1 MVVVIL
7 KLQFDVYEFVR
18 AMQFTRSKGK
28 QTKPLEQFLAC
39 SSFLWGGPVKLGR
52 MDLVSRRLQMKS
64 IVDVVD
70 VSESQ

>member
-18 AMQFTRSKGK
+18 AMQFTRQRKTNEALGAVSG
-28 QTKPLEQFLAC
+28 LEFFLM
-39 SSFLWGGPVKLGR
+39 GGPVKLGR
-52 MDLVSRRLQMKS
+52 MDLVSRRLQLKS
-64 IVDVVD
+64 IVNFVD